1 MPETLPTSRS
11 IVLGGIGADA
21 HSVGLTLLKHAIT
34 EAGHAVDFMGTQNSL
49 DDFFRHAADADV
61 VMISCMD
68 GHLRHYLK
76 QFPDLMLRYPD
87 TDALWYAGGNL
98 DVGSSERI
106 RGEAR
111 RLGFRRVFP
120 TYVDIPTVLSVL
132 TEDLLTR
139 PPVVRGKPAA
149 APWPTE
155 PGTAPPD
162 QRLTLDEV
170 RQQRSAVLESWPT
183 GARARDLAD
192 NAAFL
197 LRQPSFAHAH
207 SPRPRGE
214 RPFLVQPRSGV
225 ALAAEQRTAFV
236 ALRRAGADVL
246 SYQIDSLTRNNEY
259 QKAGDAIAESRER
272 GASTLNG
279 FPMVNHGVDVLRQ
292 VISEVRTPLQT
303 RHSTRDPRLLAE
315 ISCAGGVTGFEGGAI
330 TYNIPY
336 FKDYSLAQSLR
347 RWQYV
352 DRLVGLYREKFG
364 VVIDREF
371 FGTLTAVLIPPSLA
385 IVVNVIEA
393 MLAAGQGVGSVSLG
407 YAEQGNRSQ
416 DIAAIR
422 VLRELGQKYLAN
434 LGYPGV
440 QVNVVFHQHMAA
452 FPQDRARATQLIVA
466 SAATGRLSGA
476 SRLIVK
482 TPVEATTIPSVSDNQ
497 EGLQLSLLGA
507 SEAHNI
513 EVDERTVREEAT
525 VLRAEVDQILES
537 VLLAGDGS
545 LTDGVVK
552 AFARGFL
559 DVPFSPSVYNRGD
572 VLTARDVHG
581 AVRYLNTGRLRFSSD
596 VIDFHRSRMGE
607 RRRTEQ
613 PPVRSEWQLVERDV
627 LRIPSGHYRKWP
639 LDA

>member
-1 MPETLPTSRS
+1 MRLPMPRS
-11 IVLGGIGADA
+11 ILLGGIGADA
-21 HSVGLTLLKHAIT
+21 HSVGLTLLKHAIN
-34 EAGHAVDFMGTQNSL
+34 EAGHSVHFMGTQNNL

-76 QFPDLMLRYPD
+76 KFPDLMLRYPD
-87 TDALWYAGGNL
+87 IDALWYAGGNL

-132 TEDLLTR
+132 DEDLATR
-139 PPVVRGKPAA
+139 RPAVRGKPAA
-149 APWPTE
+149 PPWPTQ
-155 PGTAPPD
+155 PGTPPPD
-162 QRLTLDEV
+162 QRLTVADLQ
-170 RQQRSAVLESWPT
+170 QQRPEVLESWPT

-207 SPRPRGE
+207 SPRLRAE
-214 RPFLVQPRSGV
+214 QPFLVQPRSGV
-225 ALAAEQRTAFV
+225 ALAHEQRTAFV
-236 ALRRAGADVL
+236 SLRRAGADVL
-246 SYQIDSLTRNNEY
+246 SYQIDSLTRNNDY
-259 QKAGDAIAESRER
+259 QKAADAIAESRER

-292 VISEVRTPLQT
+292 LITEVRTPLQT

-393 MLAAGQGVGSVSLG
+393 MLAASQGVSSVSLG

-452 FPQDRARATQLIVA
+452 FPRDRARATQLIVA

-497 EGLQLSLLGA
+497 EGLHLSRLGA
-507 SEAHNI
+507 MEANSI

-552 AFARGFL
+552 AFALGYL
-559 DVPFSPSVYNRGD
+559 DVPFSPSVYNRGE
-572 VLTARDVHG
+572 VLTARDLQG
-581 AVRYLNTGRLRFSSD
+581 AVRYLNTGQLRFSAD
-596 VIDFHRSRMGE
+596 VIDFHRSRMSE

-627 LRIPSGHYRKWP
+627 LQIPSGHYRRWP

>member
-1 MPETLPTSRS
+1 M
-11 IVLGGIGADA
+11 LGGIGADA

-34 EAGHAVDFMGTQNSL
+34 EAGYDVDFMGTQNTL
-49 DDFFRHAADADV
+49 EDFFRNAADADV

-76 QFPDLMLRYPD
+76 QFPDLVRGHPD
-87 TDALWYAGGNL
+87 IDALWYVGGNL
-98 DVGSSERI
+98 DVGSTERI
-106 RGEAR
+106 HGEAR

-120 TYVDIPTVLSVL
+120 TYVDIPTVLAVL
-132 TEDLLTR
+132 DEDLQVR
-139 PPVVRGKPAA
+139 PPTVRGRPAA
-149 APWPTE
+149 APFPTQL
-155 PGTAPPD
+155 GTAPPD
-162 QRLTLDEV
+162 RRLTVADLQ
-170 RQQRSAVLESWPT
+170 RQRPEVLESWPT
-183 GARARDLAD
+183 GARARDFAD
-192 NAAFL
+192 NAEFL
-197 LRQPSFAHAH
+197 LRQPSFAGAH
-207 SPRPRGE
+207 LPRRHREP
-214 RPFLVQPRSGV
+214 PLLVQPRSGV
-225 ALAAEQRTAFV
+225 ALAADQRAAFL
-236 ALRRAGADVL
+236 ALRQGGADVL
-246 SYQIDSLTRNNEY
+246 SYQIDSLTRNNDY
-259 QKAGDAIAESRER
+259 QRACDAIAESRER

-279 FPMVNHGVDVLRQ
+279 FPMVNHGVGVLRQ
-292 VISEVRTPLQT
+292 LITEVRTPLQT

-336 FKDYSLAQSLR
+336 FKDYPLAQSLT

-352 DRLVGLYREKFG
+352 DRLAGLYREKFG

-385 IVVNVIEA
+385 IVVNIIEA
-393 MLAAGQGVGSVSLG
+393 MLAVSQGVGSVSFG

-440 QVNVVFHQHMAA
+440 QLNIVFHQHMAA
-452 FPQDRARATQLIVA
+452 FPADRARATQLIVA

-482 TPVEATTIPSVSDNQ
+482 TPVEATTIPSVSDNR
-497 EGLQLSLLGA
+497 EGLRLSRLGV
-507 SEAHNI
+507 SEADGI
-513 EVDERTVREEAT
+513 EVDERMVREEAT
-525 VLRAEVDQILES
+525 VLRAEVDQIIES
-537 VLLAGDGS
+537 VLMAGGGS
-545 LTDGVVK
+545 LTDGVTK
-552 AFARGFL
+552 AFALGYL
-559 DVPFSPSVYNRGD
+559 DVPFSPSVHNRGE
-572 VLTARDVHG
+572 VLTARDAHG

-596 VIDFHRSRMGE
+596 VVEFHRSRMSE

-613 PPVRSEWQLVERDV
+613 PPVRSDWQLVERDV
-627 LRIPSGHYRKWP
+627 LRVPSGHYRRWP

>member
-1 MPETLPTSRS
+1 MSEALPKPRS

-34 EAGHAVDFMGTQNSL
+34 EAGHTVYFMGTQNSL
-49 DDFFRHAADADV
+49 DDFFGHAANADV

-76 QFPDLMLRYPD
+76 RFPDLMLQHPD
-87 TDALWYAGGNL
+87 IDALWYAGGNL

-106 RGEAR
+106 RGDAR

-120 TYVDIPTVLSVL
+120 TYVDIPTILSVL
-132 TEDLLTR
+132 TEDLSTR
-139 PPVVRGKPAA
+139 PPAVRGGPVAVSWPAQ
-149 APWPTE
+149 

-162 QRLTLDEV
+162 QRLTEKELQ
-170 RQQRSAVLESWPT
+170 QQRTGVLESWPT

-197 LRQPSFAHAH
+197 LRQPSFSRAHT
-207 SPRPRGE
+207 PRPRGE

-225 ALAAEQRTAFV
+225 ALAAEQRAAFV

-259 QKAGDAIAESRER
+259 RKAGDAIAESRER

-292 VISEVRTPLQT
+292 VISEVGTPLQT

-336 FKDYSLAQSLR
+336 FKDYSPAQSLR
-347 RWQYV
+347 KWQYV

-385 IVVNVIEA
+385 IVVNLIEA
-393 MLAAGQGVGSVSLG
+393 MLAASQGVGSVSLG

-416 DIAAIR
+416 DIAAIK

-440 QVNVVFHQHMAA
+440 QVNIVFHQHMAA
-452 FPQDRARATQLIVA
+452 FPQDRKRATQLIVA

-497 EGLQLSLLGA
+497 EGLQLSRLGA
-507 SEAHNI
+507 LESNSV
-513 EVDERTVREEAT
+513 EVDERTVHEEAT

-537 VLLAGDGS
+537 VLMAGDGS
-545 LTDGVVK
+545 LTDGAVK
-552 AFARGFL
+552 AFARGYL
-559 DVPFSPSVYNRGD
+559 DIPFSPSVYNRGE
-572 VLTARDVHG
+572 VLTARDVQG

-596 VIDFHRSRMGE
+596 VIEFHRSRMSE

-613 PPVRSEWQLVERDV
+613 PPVRSDWQLVERDV
-627 LRIPSGHYRKWP
+627 LQIPSGRYRKWP
-639 LDA
+639 LDT

>member
-1 MPETLPTSRS
+1 MRLSPPRS
-11 IVLGGIGADA
+11 ILLGGIGADA
-21 HSVGLTLLKHAIT
+21 HSVGLSLLKHAID
-34 EAGHAVDFMGTQNSL
+34 EAGHTVHFLGTQNSL
-49 DDFFRHAADADV
+49 EEFFRNAAQVDV

-76 QFPDLMLRYPD
+76 KYPDLILKYPD
-87 TDALWYAGGNL
+87 LDALWYAGGNL
-98 DVGSSERI
+98 DVGGSERI
-106 RGEAR
+106 HGEAR

-120 TYVDIPTVLSVL
+120 KYVDIPTVLSVL
-132 TEDLLTR
+132 AEDLATR
-139 PPVVRGKPAA
+139 GPAVAGRPAA
-149 APWPTE
+149 ALRVVQ

-162 QRLTLDEV
+162 LRLPVDDLLRQRPE
-170 RQQRSAVLESWPT
+170 VLESWPT
-183 GARARDLAD
+183 GARARNLED

-197 LRQPSFAHAH
+197 RRQPSFAQAH
-207 SPRPRGE
+207 RPGRPAE
-214 RPFLVQPRSGV
+214 RPFLIQPRSGV
-225 ALAAEQRTAFV
+225 ALAAEQRRAFM
-236 ALRRAGADVL
+236 ALRRSGADVL

-259 QKAGDAIAESRER
+259 RKAGEGIAESRDR

-279 FPMVNHGVDVLRQ
+279 FPMVNHGVNVLRQ
-292 VISEVRTPLQT
+292 LITEVRTPLQT

-336 FKDYSLAQSLR
+336 FKDYSPAQSLR

-352 DRLVGLYREKFG
+352 DRLVGLYREKYG

-371 FGTLTAVLIPPSLA
+371 FGTLTAVLVPPSLA

-422 VLRELGQKYLAN
+422 VLRELGQKYLVN
-434 LGYPGV
+434 LGYPGI
-440 QVNVVFHQHMAA
+440 QINTVFHQHMAA
-452 FPQDRARATQLIVA
+452 FPPERARATQLIVA

-482 TPVEATTIPSVSDNQ
+482 TPVEATSIPSVSDNQ
-497 EGLQLSLLGA
+497 EGIHLSRLGA
-507 SEAHNI
+507 AHADGI
-513 EVDERTVREEAT
+513 EVDERAVHEEAT

-537 VLLAGDGS
+537 VLVAGDGS
-545 LTDGVVK
+545 LTDGVVR
-552 AFARGFL
+552 AFALGYL
-559 DVPFSPSVYNRGD
+559 DVPFSPSVYNRGE

-581 AVRYLNTGRLRFSSD
+581 AVRYLDTGRLRFSAD
-596 VIDFHRSRMGE
+596 VVDFHRSRMGE

-613 PPVRSEWQLVERDV
+613 PPARGDWQLVERDV
-627 LRIPSGHYRKWP
+627 LRLPSGHYRRWP

>member
-1 MPETLPTSRS
+1 MELPATGS

-21 HSVGLTLLKHAIT
+21 HSVGLTLLKHAIS
-34 EAGHAVDFMGTQNSL
+34 EAGHTVHFLGTQNSIE
-49 DDFFRHAADADV
+49 DFFKCAADADI

-76 QFPDLMLRYPD
+76 KFPDLMLKYPD
-87 TDALWYAGGNL
+87 IGALWYAGGNL

-106 RGEAR
+106 HGEAR

-132 TEDLLTR
+132 AEDLLIR
-139 PPVVRGKPAA
+139 LRLPVVRGKPP
-149 APWPTE
+149 APRRSVQ
-155 PGTAPPD
+155 PGSAPPD
-162 QRLTLDEV
+162 QRLTEADLLE
-170 RQQRSAVLESWPT
+170 QRPEVLESWPT
-183 GARARDLAD
+183 GARARNLED

-197 LRQPSFAHAH
+197 LRQPSFAQAH
-207 SPRPRGE
+207 LPRPRAK

-225 ALAAEQRTAFV
+225 ALAAEQRTAFA
-236 ALRRAGADVL
+236 ALRRSGADVL
-246 SYQIDSLTRNNEY
+246 SYQIDSLTRNNDY
-259 QKAGDAIAESRER
+259 RKAGEGIAESRER
-272 GASTLNG
+272 GGSTLNG

-292 VISEVRTPLQT
+292 LITEVRTPLQT

-336 FKDYSLAQSLR
+336 FKDYSPAQSLR

-352 DRLVGLYREKFG
+352 DRLVGHYREKFG

-371 FGTLTAVLIPPSLA
+371 FGTLTAVLVPPSLA

-407 YAEQGNRSQ
+407 YAEQGHRAQ

-440 QVNVVFHQHMAA
+440 QVNTVFHQHMAA

-466 SAATGRLSGA
+466 SAVTGRLSGA

-497 EGLQLSLLGA
+497 EGLRLSQLGVL
-507 SEAHNI
+507 EAGGI
-513 EVDERTVREEAT
+513 EVDERAVREEAT
-525 VLRAEVDQILES
+525 ILRAEVDQIFES

-552 AFARGFL
+552 AFALGYL
-559 DVPFSPSVYNRGD
+559 DIPFSPSVHNRGE
-572 VLTARDVHG
+572 VLTARDRQG

-607 RRRTEQ
+607 RRRSEV
-613 PPVRSEWQLVERDV
+613 PPVRSDWQLVERDV
-627 LRIPSGHYRKWP
+627 LQVPSGHYRAWP

>member
-1 MPETLPTSRS
+1 MRLPTSGL

-21 HSVGLTLLKHAIT
+21 HSVGLTLLKHAIS
-34 EAGHAVDFMGTQNSL
+34 EAGHVVDFLGTQNNL

-61 VMISCMD
+61 VMVSCMD

-76 QFPDLMLRYPD
+76 AFPDLMLRYPE

-132 TEDLLTR
+132 AEDLSI
-139 PPVVRGKPAA
+139 RGPAIRGRPAA
-149 APWPTE
+149 SPWRAH
-155 PGTAPPD
+155 PGTAPSD
-162 QRLTLDEV
+162 QRLTVAELQ
-170 RQQRSAVLESWPT
+170 RQRPAVLESWPT

-197 LRQPSFAHAH
+197 HRQPSFAHAH
-207 SPRPRGE
+207 VPRLRAEP
-214 RPFLVQPRSGV
+214 PFLVQPRSGV
-225 ALAAEQRTAFV
+225 ALAAEQRAAFT

-246 SYQIDSLTRNNEY
+246 SYQIDSLTRNNDY
-259 QKAGDAIAESRER
+259 RKAGDALAESRER
-272 GASTLNG
+272 GTSTLNG

-292 VISEVRTPLQT
+292 MAAEVRAPLQT

-315 ISCAGGVTGFEGGAI
+315 ISSAGGVTGYEGGAI

-336 FKDYSLAQSLR
+336 FKDYPLAESLR

-393 MLAAGQGVGSVSLG
+393 MLAASQGVGSVSLG
-407 YAEQGNRSQ
+407 YAEQGNRAQ

-440 QVNVVFHQHMAA
+440 QVNIVFHQHMAA
-452 FPQDRARATQLIVA
+452 FPQKRSRAAQLIVA

-476 SRLIVK
+476 SRLITK

-497 EGLQLSLLGA
+497 EGLRLSRLGV
-507 SEAHNI
+507 SEADGI

-525 VLRAEVDQILES
+525 ILRAEVDQILES
-537 VLLAGDGS
+537 VLVAGGGS

-552 AFARGFL
+552 AFALGYL
-559 DVPFSPSVYNRGD
+559 DVPFSPSVYNRGA
-572 VLTARDVHG
+572 VLTARDVRG
-581 AVRYLNTGRLRFSSD
+581 AVRYLNTGRLRFSPD
-596 VIDFHRSRMGE
+596 VIEFHRSRMSE
-607 RRRTEQ
+607 RRRVEE
-613 PPVRSEWQLVERDV
+613 PPVRSDWQLVERDV
-627 LRIPSGHYRKWP
+627 LRIPSDHYRKWP

>member
-1 MPETLPTSRS
+1 MRLSTPRS

-21 HSVGLTLLKHAIT
+21 HSVGLTLLKHAIH
-34 EAGHAVDFMGTQNSL
+34 EAGHAVNFMGTQNTL

-76 QFPDLMLRYPD
+76 RFPDLTLRYPD
-87 TDALWYAGGNL
+87 IDAIWYAGGNL
-98 DVGSSERI
+98 DVGSAERI
-106 RGEAR
+106 HGEAR

-132 TEDLLTR
+132 AEDLLTR
-139 PPVVRGKPAA
+139 PPAVRGKPAA
-149 APWPTE
+149 PPWPAQ

-162 QRLTLDEV
+162 QRLSVADLQ
-170 RQQRSAVLESWPT
+170 RQRPAVLQSWPT

-207 SPRPRGE
+207 SPRLRAE
-214 RPFLVQPRSGV
+214 RPFLLQPRSGV

-246 SYQIDSLTRNNEY
+246 SYQIDSLTRNNDY

-292 VISEVRTPLQT
+292 LIAEVRTPLQT

-352 DRLVGLYREKFG
+352 DRLVSLYREKFG

-371 FGTLTAVLIPPSLA
+371 FGTLTAVLVPPSLA
-385 IVVNVIEA
+385 IGVNVIEA
-393 MLAAGQGVGSVSLG
+393 MLAASQGVSSVSLG

-440 QVNVVFHQHMAA
+440 QVNIVFHQHMAA
-452 FPQDRARATQLIVA
+452 FPRDRARATQLIVA
-466 SAATGRLSGA
+466 SAATGLLSGA

-482 TPVEATTIPSVSDNQ
+482 TPVEATTIPSVADNQ
-497 EGLQLSLLGA
+497 EGLRLSRLGA
-507 SEAHNI
+507 IEANSI
-513 EVDERTVREEAT
+513 EVDERTVGEEAT
-525 VLRAEVDQILES
+525 ILREEVDQILES
-537 VLLAGDGS
+537 VLLAGGGS

-552 AFARGFL
+552 AFALGYL
-559 DVPFSPSVYNRGD
+559 DVPFSPSVYNRGE
-572 VLTARDVHG
+572 VLTARDVQG
-581 AVRYLNTGRLRFSSD
+581 AVRYLNTGRLRFTAD
-596 VIDFHRSRMGE
+596 VIEFHRSRMSE

-613 PPVRSEWQLVERDV
+613 PPVRSDWQLVERDV
-627 LRIPSGHYRKWP
+627 LRIPSGNYRRWP

>member
-1 MPETLPTSRS
+1 MRLSTPRS

-21 HSVGLTLLKHAIT
+21 HSVGLTLLKHAIA
-34 EAGHAVDFMGTQNSL
+34 EAGHEVHFMGTQNNL
-49 DDFFRHAADADV
+49 EDFFRCAADADV

-76 QFPDLMLRYPD
+76 KYPDLMVKYPD
-87 TDALWYAGGNL
+87 IDALWYAGGNL

-120 TYVDIPTVLSVL
+120 TYVDIPTVLQVL
-132 TEDLLTR
+132 DEDLLTR
-139 PPVVRGKPAA
+139 RPAVRGKPAPP
-149 APWPTE
+149 PWPTR

-162 QRLTLDEV
+162 QRLTVAELE
-170 RQQRSAVLESWPT
+170 QQRPEVLESWPT
-183 GARARDLAD
+183 GARARHLAD
-192 NAAFL
+192 NATFL

-207 SPRPRGE
+207 APRPRVQ
-214 RPFLVQPRSGV
+214 RPFLIQPRSGV
-225 ALAAEQRTAFV
+225 ALAGDQRTAFV

-259 QKAGDAIAESRER
+259 RKAGEAIAESRER

-292 VISEVRTPLQT
+292 MISEVRTPLQT

-336 FKDYSLAQSLR
+336 FKDYPPALSLR

-352 DRLVGLYREKFG
+352 DRLAGLYREKFG

-393 MLAAGQGVGSVSLG
+393 MLAATQGVGSVSLG

-434 LGYPGV
+434 LGHPGV
-440 QVNVVFHQHMAA
+440 QVNIVFHQHMAA
-452 FPQDRARATQLIVA
+452 FPRERERATQLIVA
-466 SAATGRLSGA
+466 SAVTGRLSGA
-476 SRLIVK
+476 TRLIVK

-497 EGLQLSLLGA
+497 EGLRLSRLGA
-507 SEAHNI
+507 TEADGV
-513 EVDERTVREEAT
+513 EVDEQTVREEAT

-545 LTDGVVK
+545 LTEGVVK
-552 AFARGFL
+552 AFARGYL
-559 DVPFSPSVYNRGD
+559 DVPFSPSIYNRGE
-572 VLTARDVHG
+572 VLTARDVNG

-596 VIDFHRSRMGE
+596 VIEFHRSRMSE

-613 PPVRSEWQLVERDV
+613 PPVRRDWQLVERDV
-627 LRIPSGHYRKWP
+627 LQLPSGNYRTWP

>member
-1 MPETLPTSRS
+1 MGLPTPGT

-34 EAGHAVDFMGTQNSL
+34 EAGHVVHFMGTQNNL
-49 DDFFRHAADADV
+49 DDFFRRAADADI

-76 QFPDLMLRYPD
+76 RFPDLVLKCPGI
-87 TDALWYAGGNL
+87 DAFWYAGGNL

-106 RGEAR
+106 RAEAR
-111 RLGFRRVFP
+111 RMGFRRVFP
-120 TYVDIPTVLSVL
+120 TYVDIPTVLTAL
-132 TEDLLTR
+132 AEDLTIR
-139 PPVVRGKPAA
+139 PHAVRGRPAA
-149 APWPTE
+149 PAEPVH

-162 QRLTLDEV
+162 QRLTVADLE
-170 RQQRSAVLESWPT
+170 RQRPGVLESWPT
-183 GARARDLAD
+183 GAGARNLED

-207 SPRPRGE
+207 LPRARAQRP
-214 RPFLVQPRSGV
+214 PFLVQPRSGV
-225 ALAAEQRTAFV
+225 ALAAKQRAAFV

-246 SYQIDSLTRNNEY
+246 SYQIDSLTRNNDY
-259 QKAGDAIAESRER
+259 RQASDAIAESVER
-272 GASTLNG
+272 RASALNG
-279 FPMVNHGVDVLRQ
+279 FPMVNHGVDALRQ
-292 VISEVRTPLQT
+292 IIAEVRTPLQT

-371 FGTLTAVLIPPSLA
+371 FGTLTAVLVPPSLA
-385 IVVNVIEA
+385 IVVNLIEA
-393 MLAAGQGVGSVSLG
+393 MLAASQGVGSVSLG

-422 VLRELGQKYLAN
+422 VLSELGQKYLAN
-434 LGYPGV
+434 LGYPGI
-440 QVNVVFHQHMAA
+440 QVNTVFHQHMAA
-452 FPQDRARATQLIVA
+452 FPADRARATQLIMA

-482 TPVEATTIPSVSDNQ
+482 TPVEATTIPSVTDNQ
-497 EGLQLSLLGA
+497 EGLQLSRTGA
-507 SEAHNI
+507 IEADGI
-513 EVDERTVREEAT
+513 EVDERTVREETT

-552 AFARGFL
+552 AFALGYL
-559 DVPFSPSVYNRGD
+559 DVPFSPSVYNRGE
-572 VLTARDVHG
+572 VLTARDVSG

-596 VIDFHRSRMGE
+596 VVEFHRSRMSE

-627 LRIPSGHYRKWP
+627 LRVPSGRYRRWP
-639 LDA
+639 LDG

>member
-1 MPETLPTSRS
+1 MRLSPPRS

-21 HSVGLTLLKHAIT
+21 HSVGLTLLKHAID
-34 EAGHAVDFMGTQNSL
+34 EAGYTVHFMGTQNTL
-49 DDFFRHAADADV
+49 DDFFRNAADTDV

-68 GHLRHYLK
+68 GHFRHYLK
-76 QFPDLMLRYPD
+76 KFSDLMLRYSD
-87 TDALWYAGGNL
+87 IDALWYAGGNL
-98 DVGSSERI
+98 DVGSAERI
-106 RGEAR
+106 TGEAR
-111 RLGFRRVFP
+111 RLGFQRVFP
-120 TYVDIPTVLSVL
+120 TYVDIPTILAVLA
-132 TEDLLTR
+132 EDLFTSAPAVRAR
-139 PPVVRGKPAA
+139 PTVSPL
-149 APWPTE
+149 PTS

-162 QRLTLDEV
+162 QRLTVAEL
-170 RQQRSAVLESWPT
+170 RQQRPSVLESWPT

-197 LRQPSFAHAH
+197 LRQPSFARAH
-207 SPRPRGE
+207 TPRPRAE
-214 RPFLVQPRSGV
+214 RPFLIQPRSGV
-225 ALAAEQRTAFV
+225 ALAAEQRSAFL

-259 QKAGDAIAESRER
+259 RKAGEAIAESRER
-272 GASTLNG
+272 GTSTLNG
-279 FPMVNHGVDVLRQ
+279 FPMVNHGVDVLRRL
-292 VISEVRTPLQT
+292 SAEVRTPLQT

-336 FKDYSLAQSLR
+336 FKEYSLAQSLK

-407 YAEQGNRSQ
+407 YAEQGNRAQ

-434 LGYPGV
+434 LGFPGV
-440 QVNVVFHQHMAA
+440 QVNIVFHQHMAA
-452 FPQDRARATQLIVA
+452 FPREHNRARQLIVA
-466 SAATGRLSGA
+466 SASTGRLSGA

-497 EGLQLSLLGA
+497 EGLHLSRLGA
-507 SEAHNI
+507 IEADGI

-525 VLRAEVDQILES
+525 ILRAEVDQILES

-545 LTDGVVK
+545 LTEGVVK
-552 AFARGFL
+552 AFGLGYL
-559 DVPFSPSVYNRGD
+559 DVPFSPSVYNRGE
-572 VLTARDVHG
+572 VLTARDADG
-581 AVRYLNTGRLRFSSD
+581 AVRYLNPGRLRFSSD
-596 VIDFHRSRMGE
+596 VIDFHRSRMRE
-607 RRRTEQ
+607 RRNREQ
-613 PPVRSEWQLVERDV
+613 PPVRSDWQLVERDV
-627 LRIPSGHYRKWP
+627 LQLPSGHYRTWP

>member
-1 MPETLPTSRS
+1 M
-11 IVLGGIGADA
+11 
-21 HSVGLTLLKHAIT
+21 T
-34 EAGHAVDFMGTQNSL
+34 EL
-49 DDFFRHAADADV
+49 
-61 VMISCMD
+61 
-68 GHLRHYLK
+68 
-76 QFPDLMLRYPD
+76 
-87 TDALWYAGGNL
+87 
-98 DVGSSERI
+98 
-106 RGEAR
+106 
-111 RLGFRRVFP
+111 
-120 TYVDIPTVLSVL
+120 
-132 TEDLLTR
+132 
-139 PPVVRGKPAA
+139 
-149 APWPTE
+149 
-155 PGTAPPD
+155 
-162 QRLTLDEV
+162 
-170 RQQRSAVLESWPT
+170 RQQRTGVLESWPT
-183 GARARDLAD
+183 GTRARDLAD

-197 LRQPSFAHAH
+197 LRQPSFAQAHA
-207 SPRPRGE
+207 PRPRAE

-225 ALAAEQRTAFV
+225 ALAAAQRTAFT

-259 QKAGDAIAESRER
+259 QKAADGIAESRER
-272 GASTLNG
+272 GTSTLNG

-292 VISEVRTPLQT
+292 MITEVRAPLQT

-336 FKDYSLAQSLR
+336 FKEYSLAQSLR

-407 YAEQGNRSQ
+407 YAEQGHRSQ

-440 QVNVVFHQHMAA
+440 QVNIVFQQHMAA
-452 FPQDRARATQLIVA
+452 FPPERARAAQLIVA
-466 SAATGRLSGA
+466 SATTGRLSGA
-476 SRLIVK
+476 SRLITK

-497 EGLQLSLLGA
+497 EGLHLSRLGA
-507 SEAHNI
+507 LEADGV

-537 VLLAGDGS
+537 VLTAGGGS

-552 AFARGFL
+552 AFALGHL
-559 DVPFSPSVYNRGD
+559 DIPFSPSVYNRGE
-572 VLTARDVHG
+572 VLTARDVQG
-581 AVRYLNTGRLRFSSD
+581 AVRYLNTGRLTFSAD
-596 VIDFHRSRMGE
+596 VIDFHRSRMSE
-607 RRRTEQ
+607 RRRTAE
-613 PPVRSEWQLVERDV
+613 PPVRSDWQLVERDV
-627 LRIPSGHYRKWP
+627 LQVPSGHYRKWP

>member
-1 MPETLPTSRS
+1 MRLPTPRS

-21 HSVGLTLLKHAIT
+21 HSVGLTLLKHAIN
-34 EAGHAVDFMGTQNSL
+34 EAGHAVHFMGTQNNL
-49 DDFFRHAADADV
+49 DDFFRNAVDADV

-76 QFPDLMLRYPD
+76 QFPDLMLKYPD
-87 TDALWYAGGNL
+87 IDALWYAGGNL

-106 RGEAR
+106 HGEAR

-132 TEDLLTR
+132 AEDLLTR
-139 PPVVRGKPAA
+139 GPAVRGKPAA
-149 APWPTE
+149 TPWPTE

-162 QRLTLDEV
+162 QRLTVDDLQ
-170 RQQRSAVLESWPT
+170 RQRPAVLESWPT
-183 GARARDLAD
+183 GPRARDLEG

-207 SPRPRGE
+207 VPRLRGG

-259 QKAGDAIAESRER
+259 QKAGEAIAESRER

-279 FPMVNHGVDVLRQ
+279 FPMVNHGVDVLRKL
-292 VISEVRTPLQT
+292 ITEVRTPLQT

-352 DRLVGLYREKFG
+352 DRLIGLYREKFG

-393 MLAAGQGVGSVSLG
+393 MLAASQGVGSVSLG
-407 YAEQGNRSQ
+407 YAEQGNRAQ

-434 LGYPGV
+434 LGYPGI
-440 QVNVVFHQHMAA
+440 QVNIVFHQHMAA

-497 EGLQLSLLGA
+497 EGLHLSRLGA
-507 SEAHNI
+507 IEANGI
-513 EVDERTVREEAT
+513 EVDERTVREEASI
-525 VLRAEVDQILES
+525 LRAEVDQILES
-537 VLLAGDGS
+537 ILLAGGGS

-552 AFARGFL
+552 AFALGYL
-559 DVPFSPSVYNRGD
+559 DVPFSPSVYNRGE
-572 VLTARDVHG
+572 VLTARDING
-581 AVRYLNTGRLRFSSD
+581 AVRYLNTGQLKFTAD
-596 VIDFHRSRMGE
+596 VINFHRSRMSE

-613 PPVRSEWQLVERDV
+613 PPVRSDWQIVERDV
-627 LRIPSGHYRKWP
+627 LQIPSGHYRRWP

>member
-1 MPETLPTSRS
+1 MRLPTPRT

-21 HSVGLTLLKHAIT
+21 HSVGLTLLKHAIN
-34 EAGHAVDFMGTQNSL
+34 EAGHSIHFMGTQNNL
-49 DDFFRHAADADV
+49 EDFFENAADADV

-68 GHLRHYLK
+68 GHLRHYLRK
-76 QFPDLMLRYPD
+76 FPDLTLKYPGI
-87 TDALWYAGGNL
+87 DALWYAGGNL
-98 DVGSSERI
+98 DVGSAERI
-106 RGEAR
+106 TGEAR

-132 TEDLLTR
+132 DEDLLTR
-139 PPVVRGKPAA
+139 PAPVRGKPAA
-149 APWPTE
+149 PRWPTH

-162 QRLTLDEV
+162 QRLTMTEL
-170 RQQRSAVLESWPT
+170 RQQRTGVLESWPT
-183 GARARDLAD
+183 GTRARDLAD

-197 LRQPSFAHAH
+197 LRQPSFAQAHA
-207 SPRPRGE
+207 PRPRAE

-225 ALAAEQRTAFV
+225 ALAAAQRTAFT

-259 QKAGDAIAESRER
+259 QKAADGIAESRER
-272 GASTLNG
+272 GTSTLNG

-292 VISEVRTPLQT
+292 MITEVRAPLQT

-336 FKDYSLAQSLR
+336 FKEYSLAQSLR

-407 YAEQGNRSQ
+407 YAEQGHRSQ

-440 QVNVVFHQHMAA
+440 QVNIVFQQHMAA
-452 FPQDRARATQLIVA
+452 FPPERARAAQLIVA
-466 SAATGRLSGA
+466 SATTGRLSGA
-476 SRLIVK
+476 SRLITK

-497 EGLQLSLLGA
+497 EGLHLSRLGA
-507 SEAHNI
+507 LEADGV

-537 VLLAGDGS
+537 VLTAGGGS

-552 AFARGFL
+552 AFALGHL
-559 DVPFSPSVYNRGD
+559 DIPFSPSVYNRGE
-572 VLTARDVHG
+572 VLTARDVQG
-581 AVRYLNTGRLRFSSD
+581 AVRYLNTGRLTFSAD
-596 VIDFHRSRMGE
+596 VIDFHRSRMSE
-607 RRRTEQ
+607 RRRTAE
-613 PPVRSEWQLVERDV
+613 PPVRSDWQLVERDV
-627 LRIPSGHYRKWP
+627 LQVPSGHYRKWP

>member
-1 MPETLPTSRS
+1 
-11 IVLGGIGADA
+11 
-21 HSVGLTLLKHAIT
+21 
-34 EAGHAVDFMGTQNSL
+34 
-49 DDFFRHAADADV
+49 
-61 VMISCMD
+61 MD

-76 QFPDLMLRYPD
+76 TFPDLMIKYPD
-87 TDALWYAGGNL
+87 IDAIWYAGGNL
-98 DVGSSERI
+98 DVGSPGRI

-132 TEDLLTR
+132 AEDLLTR
-139 PPVVRGKPAA
+139 RPAMHGKPAA
-149 APWPTE
+149 PPWPVE
-155 PGTAPPD
+155 PGSAPPD
-162 QRLTLDEV
+162 QRLTLADLR
-170 RQQRSAVLESWPT
+170 RQRPAVLESWPT
-183 GARARDLAD
+183 GARARDLED

-207 SPRPRGE
+207 SPGPRAE
-214 RPFLVQPRSGV
+214 RPFLMQPRSGV
-225 ALAAEQRTAFV
+225 ALAARQCAAFV

-246 SYQIDSLTRNNEY
+246 SYQIDSLTRNNDY
-259 QKAGDAIAESRER
+259 QKAGDAITESRER

-279 FPMVNHGVDVLRQ
+279 FPMVNHGVNVLRQ
-292 VISEVRTPLQT
+292 LIAEVRTPLQT

-336 FKDYSLAQSLR
+336 FKEYSLAQSLR

-352 DRLVGLYREKFG
+352 DRLVGFYREEFG

-393 MLAAGQGVGSVSLG
+393 VLAASQGVGSVSLG

-422 VLRELGQKYLAN
+422 VLRELGQEYLAN
-434 LGYPGV
+434 LGYPGT
-440 QVNVVFHQHMAA
+440 QVNIVFHQYMAA
-452 FPQDRARATQLIVA
+452 FPRDRARATQLIVA

-482 TPVEATTIPSVSDNQ
+482 TPVEATSIPSVSDNQ
-497 EGLQLSLLGA
+497 EGLHLSRLGA
-507 SEAHNI
+507 IEANNI
-513 EVDERTVREEAT
+513 QVDERMVREEAT
-525 VLRAEVDQILES
+525 ILRAEVDQILES
-537 VLLAGDGS
+537 VLVAGGGS
-545 LTDGVVK
+545 FTEGVVK
-552 AFARGFL
+552 AFALGYL
-559 DVPFSPSVYNRGD
+559 DIPFSPSVYNRGE

-581 AVRYLNTGRLRFSSD
+581 AVRYLNPGQLRFTTD
-596 VIDFHRSRMGE
+596 VVDFHRSRMSE
-607 RRRTEQ
+607 RSRTEQ
-613 PPVRSEWQLVERDV
+613 PPVRSDWQLVERDV
-627 LRIPSGHYRKWP
+627 LQMPSEHYRRWP